1 MTSLR
6 IKKLNKHDDQVKS
19 KDESSDDQSTEND
32 SEPEVEE
39 KKPKRKRSKISG
51 GPVPKK
57 LRLKRQRNNQRK
69 TLERNGWQP
78 NAFKCE
84 RCTMSG
90 YPGCLLFKGKD
101 TLGRHYVR
109 KHKTTLDY
117 GLMETIPWNQT
128 KGWRYAYFKK
138 FRVSEGFRPAD
149 I

>member
-1 MTSLR
+1 MQDIFFKRRNVATR
-6 IKKLNKHDDQVKS
+6 QNYVTKLLM
-19 KDESSDDQSTEND
+19 ENGVAHL
-32 SEPEVEE
+32 S
-39 KKPKRKRSKISG
+39 
-51 GPVPKK
+51 
-57 LRLKRQRNNQRK
+57 
-69 TLERNGWQP
+69 
-78 NAFKCE
+78 
-84 RCTMSG
+84 
-90 YPGCLLFKGKD
+90 YLLFKGKD